1 MMAHAS
7 QGGASRS
14 RPWTRV
20 GAASI
25 GAHVF
30 YELAC
35 GVAMPFSSI
44 RGPAVAAA
52 GWLAG
57 TTASYTVASRAP
69 RTYDPAMGMMNGLFL
84 SAVVAHFIYWPTRR
98 TVGVPWLTECEG
110 LRGPVMVPYNAILY
124 TSGVAAIAGLVETAE
139 ADGGVRRFHSWSS
152 LYYSSSKTLSSI
164 DLSVK
169 RDTDLPGG
177 IGDCGGHRR
186 SC

>member
-124 TSGVAAIAGLVETAE
+124 TSGVAAIAGLVEN
-139 ADGGVRRFHSWSS
+139 GRGRRWGTTVPFLVVPVLLVVQDRSS
-152 LYYSSSKTLSSI
+152 
-164 DLSVK
+164 
-169 RDTDLPGG
+169 PW
-177 IGDCGGHRR
+177 
-186 SC
+186 